1 MFVPY
6 KFIFFFKYL
15 MAGRV
20 VSRLL
25 GSGRSDQHSLS
36 CQYPFCL
43 VNTPQ
48 AYHWWQALLPW
59 RRIYSMNQP
68 HEAGFM
74 PNVQFVAFAD
84 VLLLAVSSG
93 KRRLRGA
100 F

>member
-1 MFVPY
+1 
-6 KFIFFFKYL
+6 
-15 MAGRV
+15 
-20 VSRLL
+20 
-25 GSGRSDQHSLS
+25 
-36 CQYPFCL
+36 
-43 VNTPQ
+43 
-48 AYHWWQALLPW
+48 LPW

-93 KRRLRGA
+93 KRRPPRA